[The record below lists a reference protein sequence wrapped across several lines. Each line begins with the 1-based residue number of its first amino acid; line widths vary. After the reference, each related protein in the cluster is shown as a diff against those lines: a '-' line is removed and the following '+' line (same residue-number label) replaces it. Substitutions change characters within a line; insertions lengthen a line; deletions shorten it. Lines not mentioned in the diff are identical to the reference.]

1 MNDLVIMQ
9 DQQAV
14 TTSLKVAEVF
24 DKKHQHVMEAI
35 RNLTAENSTVE
46 NSTVEKMFEK
56 SSYINLQKHEQPM
69 YYMNRDGFS
78 LLAMGFTGKKALSFK
93 LKYIEAFNEME
104 KFIKQRNAISIDSG
118 LEREKLAY
126 KREWLIEMRKQN
138 VNKAHEL
145 RNQDVKL
152 YLELGKVADDYQRP
166 RMATD
171 FRNEAIRAMS
181 ALPVGAR
188 REYSATEIGNI
199 IGVSPIAIGKWANKL
214 GVKRDADMSYRDH
227 DGAWRYFPEALKVF
241 QDNALE
247 IQDDDLGL

>member
-1 MNDLVIMQ
+1 MANKL
-9 DQQAV
+9 
-14 TTSLKVAEVF
+14 
-24 DKKHQHVMEAI
+24 
-35 RNLTAENSTVE
+35 
-46 NSTVEKMFEK
+46 
-56 SSYINLQKHEQPM
+56 
-69 YYMNRDGFS
+69 
-78 LLAMGFTGKKALSFK
+78 TGKKGTIFTATYVSL
-93 LKYIEAFNEME
+93 FNEYE
-104 KFIKQRNAISIDSG
+104 AEHNGKVAAIDNG
-118 LEREKLAY
+118 LEHEKLAY